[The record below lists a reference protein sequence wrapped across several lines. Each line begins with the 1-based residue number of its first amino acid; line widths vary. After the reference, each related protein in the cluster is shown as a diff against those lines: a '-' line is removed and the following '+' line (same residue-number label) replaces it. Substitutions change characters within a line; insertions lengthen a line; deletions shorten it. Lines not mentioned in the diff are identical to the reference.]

1 MLTAGR
7 LGVRPMP
14 SLVAHVHGVELATQ
28 QEAIDEY
35 VQIDLAHVL
44 MLAESGALRR
54 EQAVPLLRALL
65 RLLGPDPEV
74 TLPLDPKR
82 GGVLPQ
88 MEAYLRAECG
98 EAGGMIQLARSRID
112 QNAEAVRLVAR
123 RETLA
128 VLEALLEFG
137 EALLRAADRWA
148 YTPAPGYTH
157 LQHSQPGTLGHFFN
171 AHYWV
176 ASRSIERLREGLRR
190 TDLCSLGG
198 AALVGTD
205 WPIDRSR
212 TAELLGHPGIVLN
225 ARDAGIFSI
234 DVNAELAG
242 NLALLLGGLARLAGD
257 LYFWCASEVGLVR
270 LHAGL
275 CGTSS
280 MMPQK
285 RNPYALERVR
295 ALAGEAVGWPASH
308 TGLLKMATSTD
319 CDQVFA
325 VNRAPEMGR
334 ATVGALRLM
343 TDAVDTLEVD
353 EPALR
358 RAAGSQWSTASAL
371 ADALVRSAGLSFRAA
386 HDVVA
391 RMVRLSEEVGPA
403 SLPELLTRAA
413 AEAGVELDVDAVDP
427 AAVLD
432 VDRFLATR
440 TSAGGCAPERL
451 AELAEAAGFDLAAHT
466 AAVREAVD
474 RVAAAR
480 EQLVE
485 SVRAYLT
492 DGGDVA

>member
-14 SLVAHVHGVELATQ
+14 SLIAHVHGVELATQ

-35 VQIDLAHVL
+35 VKIDLAHVL
-44 MLAESGALRR
+44 MLAEAGALSR
-54 EQAVPLLRALL
+54 EQAVALLRALL

-74 TLPLDPKR
+74 ALPLDPER

-148 YTPAPGYTH
+148 LAPAPGYTH

-176 ASRSIERLREGLRR
+176 ASRSIERLRESLRR
-190 TDLCSLGG
+190 TDLCALGG

-205 WPIDRSR
+205 WPIDRDR
-212 TAELLGHPGIVLN
+212 TAELLGHPGIVPN
-225 ARDAGIFSI
+225 ARDAGIFSL

-242 NLALLLGGLARLAGD
+242 NLALLLGGLGRLAGD

-308 TGLLKMATSTD
+308 AGLLKMATSTD

-334 ATVGALRLM
+334 ATVGALRLI
-343 TDAVDTLEVD
+343 TDVVDTLEVD

-358 RAAGSQWSTASAL
+358 DAAGRQWSTSNAL
-371 ADALVRSAGLSFRAA
+371 ADALVRTARLSFRAA

-391 RMVRLSEEVGPA
+391 RMVRLSEESDPRPL
-403 SLPELLTRAA
+403 SELLARAA
-413 AEAGVELDVDAVDP
+413 GEAGVELDPGTVDP
-427 AAVLD
+427 AAVLN

-440 TSAGGCAPERL
+440 TSTGGCAPERL
-451 AELAEAAGFDLAAHT
+451 AELAEQAARDLAAHR
-466 AAVREAVD
+466 AAVREVAD
-474 RVAAAR
+474 RIASADQR
-480 EQLVE
+480 LVE
-485 SVRAYLT
+485 CVRRYVEG
-492 DGGDVA
+492 DGAA